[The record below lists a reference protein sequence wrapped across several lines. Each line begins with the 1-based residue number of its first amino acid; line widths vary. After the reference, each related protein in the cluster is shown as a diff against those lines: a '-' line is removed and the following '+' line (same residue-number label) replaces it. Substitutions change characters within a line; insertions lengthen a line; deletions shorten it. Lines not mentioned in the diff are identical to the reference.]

1 MKKYG
6 VLAVILALA
15 LCVHLQLAGFA
26 DIDAAVLSEAINRVA
41 LADTRGVQTKQAHAL
56 DMIVL
61 FNGDA
66 NGVNGQDEDEKNK
79 EDEEPEG
86 FDRLWDVV
94 LYG

>member
-15 LCVHLQLAGFA
+15 LCAHLQLAGFT
-26 DIDAAVLSEAINRVA
+26 DIDAAVLSEAVNRVA
-41 LADTRGVQTKQAHAL
+41 LADTRGVQTKQTHAL

-66 NGVNGQDEDEKNK
+66 NGVNGEDEDEKNK

>member
-1 MKKYG
+1 MKKYV
-6 VLAVILALA
+6 VLAVILALS
-15 LCVHLQLAGFA
+15 LGVYLQFAGFA
-26 DIDAAVLSEAINRVA
+26 DIDAAVLSEAVNLVA
-41 LADTRGVQTKQAHAL
+41 LADKRGVQTKQAYAL

>member
-1 MKKYG
+1 
-6 VLAVILALA
+6 
-15 LCVHLQLAGFA
+15 
-26 DIDAAVLSEAINRVA
+26 
-41 LADTRGVQTKQAHAL
+41 
-56 DMIVL
+56 MIVL